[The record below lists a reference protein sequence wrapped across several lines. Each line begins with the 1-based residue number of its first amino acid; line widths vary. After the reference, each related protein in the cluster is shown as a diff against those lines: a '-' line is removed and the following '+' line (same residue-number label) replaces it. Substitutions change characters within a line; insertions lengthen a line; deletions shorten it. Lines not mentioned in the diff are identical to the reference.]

1 MEAKIGIITFIFPT
15 SVFYRRKDLSFRKVM
30 QLPTKKQIPYGG
42 TETLS
47 FQDGMVK

>member
-1 MEAKIGIITFIFPT
+1 
-15 SVFYRRKDLSFRKVM
+15 M

-47 FQDGMVK
+47 FQDGMVKWQREDQK